1 MSLRKTLS
9 IMLLSAFFLACKEK
23 KVVSPPK
30 PGEPTIIVRKDTA
43 RLKKEP
49 APSRSPIINI
59 VDTIAPKYGI
69 IYIKDTAH
77 SSQRISEKLAKIYDI
92 RLAKVIT
99 DHKLTIE
106 GPRMAWYR
114 SNKSPFSFEAG
125 IPVNKKPGKLPKGV
139 LFKTVGG
146 EPAYIAHFYGPYS
159 HTFVAYE
166 VLTEWLKDHKKTR
179 SALPYEIYVTNPV
192 AADGKMMDPYKVL
205 TNIVFPYK

>member
-1 MSLRKTLS
+1 MRYRKTLLIS
-9 IMLLSAFFLACKEK
+9 LITLSFFSCKSK
-23 KVVSPPK
+23 KEVIPPK

-43 RLKKEP
+43 SLKKETP
-49 APSRSPIINI
+49 PSRSPIINI
-59 VDTIAPKYGI
+59 VDTTSPKYDI

-92 RLAKVIT
+92 RLPKVIA
-99 DHKLTIE
+99 DNNLTIA

-146 EPAYIAHFYGPYS
+146 EPAFIAHFYGPYS

-179 SALPYEIYVTNPV
+179 AALPYEIYVSNPV
-192 AADGKMMDPYKVL
+192 APDGKMMDPYRVL
-205 TNIVFPYK
+205 TDIVFPYK